1 MLWWT
6 NAQVDASCQC
16 STSLPKTKEKIE
28 RQEMNERNIEER
40 MCRLIEQLQALP
52 EEHREKLEKLC
63 QHDGAQ
69 QSQIEESVAKLQ
81 DSLDYLRLSVKYMV
95 FDLEATRRE
104 NVYLRKLVEQIR
116 RNSTRQDDQE
126 DNRFFGNEG
135 SD

>member
-1 MLWWT
+1 
-6 NAQVDASCQC
+6 
-16 STSLPKTKEKIE
+16 
-28 RQEMNERNIEER
+28 MNERNIEER

-52 EEHREKLEKLC
+52 SEYRDKLENLC
-63 QHDGAQ
+63 KSDQTQ
-69 QSQIEESVAKLQ
+69 RSQIEENVSKLQ

-116 RNSTRQDDQE
+116 RDSTKRDEGNDK
-126 DNRFFGNEG
+126 NHFFYVGDA